1 MDLHEIYKNNKDYII
16 GSDFEKINSFQKKL
30 INSYILDNKKLKKNE
45 STKHIDKRIINNF
58 SFFLKNSRPVIE
70 DSKTNEKL
78 YPNIIIKNGNEYI
91 LNDLGEKEAI
101 FESLYF
107 NKNSLYD
114 LYEKYKNT
122 FFEDYLVNL
131 NSVLLNSSF
140 KLEIKENI
148 EKKIHLSHII
158 DENKTTVYAKNF
170 FKVKK
175 NSKLILIENFDI
187 NLKSN
192 SNIVNY
198 FELEPGSEVLHYVL
212 QNNTKDA
219 DLQFS
224 SHTNCQASSSFKQFV
239 FNTCQSS
246 VRNHHYVD
254 LLGQKSIAN
263 LSGVF
268 FASDNQIIDN
278 KTSIKHASPD
288 CTSNQNYQA
297 IVKDNAK
304 GSYLSKTHVDSV
316 AQKTE
321 GYQLSK
327 GILLSPNAYF
337 HSKPELKI
345 YADDVKCSHGS
356 IIGPFDESLL
366 FYFRSRG
373 INLNTAKSF
382 LIKSF
387 IINLLEDISN
397 FQFKKNINRLV
408 DNWLLLHIN

>member
-1 MDLHEIYKNNKDYII
+1 M
-16 GSDFEKINSFQKKL
+16 
-30 INSYILDNKKLKKNE
+30 
-45 STKHIDKRIINNF
+45 
-58 SFFLKNSRPVIE
+58 
-70 DSKTNEKL
+70 
-78 YPNIIIKNGNEYI
+78 
-91 LNDLGEKEAI
+91 
-101 FESLYF
+101 
-107 NKNSLYD
+107 
-114 LYEKYKNT
+114 
-122 FFEDYLVNL
+122 
-131 NSVLLNSSF
+131 
-140 KLEIKENI
+140 
-148 EKKIHLSHII
+148 
-158 DENKTTVYAKNF
+158 
-170 FKVKK
+170 
-175 NSKLILIENFDI
+175 
-187 NLKSN
+187 
-192 SNIVNY
+192 
-198 FELEPGSEVLHYVL
+198 
-212 QNNTKDA
+212 
-219 DLQFS
+219 
-224 SHTNCQASSSFKQFV
+224 
-239 FNTCQSS
+239 
-246 VRNHHYVD
+246 
-254 LLGQKSIAN
+254 
-263 LSGVF
+263 
-268 FASDNQIIDN
+268 IDN